1 MSTTHHPHPKPH
13 WLMAARMRLFTV
25 LVYPAF
31 FLWMLIGSPFLLLP
45 RRALIGMMSVWG
57 NGFIGFCRGF
67 AGL

>member
-45 RRALIGMMSVWG
+45 RRVLTAKGEGRDALM
-57 NGFIGFCRGF
+57 R
-67 AGL
+67 ALAEQRE